1 MLHQVDHT
9 IARHTVFFWSYT
21 QLGVAGMSWQIVRY
35 VCATALAV
43 GSIFG
48 FRIVLIYLGIVDSPI
63 GIGPHLPF
71 ATVR

>member
-1 MLHQVDHT
+1 
-9 IARHTVFFWSYT
+9 
-21 QLGVAGMSWQIVRY
+21 MSWQIVRY